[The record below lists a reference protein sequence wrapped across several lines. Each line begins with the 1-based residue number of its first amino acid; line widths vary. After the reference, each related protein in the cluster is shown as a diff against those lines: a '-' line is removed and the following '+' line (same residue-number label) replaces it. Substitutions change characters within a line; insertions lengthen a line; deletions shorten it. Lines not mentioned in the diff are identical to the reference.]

1 MEVRCCLRRTIWP
14 DQLYGKYLTPNLTSF
29 VFTPFYS
36 LGDAHGNFWS
46 LVICFVPRILVGVVP
61 YFVYQGIR
69 KLSKRDSI
77 ALGIAGFIGSMVN
90 TILVMNLIYVFFGES
105 WGSAKGVAAD
115 MIYKTILAVIATN
128 GIPEAIVAALITT
141 AVGKVLLKFIK
152 K

>member
-1 MEVRCCLRRTIWP
+1 MEVRCCLRWTVWS
-14 DQLYGKYLTPNLTSF
+14 DQLYGKY
-29 VFTPFYS
+29 
-36 LGDAHGNFWS
+36 
-46 LVICFVPRILVGVVP
+46 
-61 YFVYQGIR
+61 
-69 KLSKRDSI
+69 
-77 ALGIAGFIGSMVN
+77 
-90 TILVMNLIYVFFGES
+90 LIYVFFGES